1 MTKKRTTRTHHGRP
15 GAHPGEDH
23 HFAKIT
29 DAEVD
34 EMRAMYAE
42 GLWSYRTLGEKFG
55 VSKSCVRDTVIGRR
69 RHPIGDDVG
78 DLC

>member
-1 MTKKRTTRTHHGRP
+1 MTKKRTIQGGRP
-15 GAHPGEDH
+15 GAQPGERH
-23 HFAKIT
+23 HFAKLT

-42 GLWSYRTLGEKFG
+42 GMWSYSSLAKKFD

-69 RHPIGDDVG
+69 RHAIGEDVD